1 MDARHRSRSAQ
12 RCREHKTARE
22 RHTRRASGPARASK
36 GISERAHDEKEEAG
50 DRAMI
55 EGFQTVLAA
64 SERER
69 RDLFLSAANRLGTAE
84 QNIEK
89 DFWVSWTLDALFN
102 DLAAGGPRLL
112 FKGGTSLS
120 KGYGLIERFSEDID
134 ITVFREDIG
143 QPATVEELE
152 GLSGKKRAARLD
164 AIRGACQEYIRG
176 PLQQQMDG
184 LLRSALHAAKLPA
197 NRGRVELDAD
207 DPDGQSLLLWY
218 PSVTAAGNDY
228 IRRAIKIESGAKS
241 ALDPHTPVTVRPF
254 IADDLARRDL
264 SVRNVT
270 TVDPSRT
277 FWDKVVI
284 LHGLRRWFERRGE
297 LRGGGQRVSRH
308 YYDVSRLLASE
319 ATRKAADDLEMARD
333 CVRHARMFFNRP
345 DFDLASATP
354 GSFALAPQ
362 DEMLDVLKRDYEAMA
377 GMIFGGIPPI
387 EDVLASIASLEKRLN
402 PEH

>member
-1 MDARHRSRSAQ
+1 M
-12 RCREHKTARE
+12 T
-22 RHTRRASGPARASK
+22 
-36 GISERAHDEKEEAG
+36 
-50 DRAMI
+50 

-69 RDLFLSAANRLGTAE
+69 RDLFLAAANRLGTAE

-89 DFWVSWTLDALFN
+89 DFWVCWTLDALFN

-143 QPATVEELE
+143 EPATVEELE
-152 GLSGKKRAARLD
+152 GLSGKKRTARLD

-176 PLQQQMDG
+176 PLQQQMDA
-184 LLRSALHAAKLPA
+184 LLRRALDAAKLPA
-197 NRGRVELDAD
+197 NGGRVELDAD

-241 ALDPHTPVTVRPF
+241 ALDPHAPVTVRPF
-254 IADDLARRDL
+254 VADDLADRDL
-264 SVRNVT
+264 KVRNVT

-284 LHGLRRWFERRGE
+284 LHGLRRWFARRGE
-297 LRGGGQRVSRH
+297 LKGGGQRVSRH
-308 YYDVSRLLASE
+308 YYDVSRLLASKSGRG
-319 ATRKAADDLEMARD
+319 ATNDLEMAQD
-333 CVRHARMFFNRP
+333 CVRHAKMFFNRP
-345 DFDLASATP
+345 DFDLASAVS
-354 GSFALAPQ
+354 GSFTLSPH
-362 DEMLDVLKRDYEAMA
+362 DGMTEILEKDYEAMS
-377 GMIFGGIPPI
+377 GMIFGTIPPFK
-387 EDVLASIASLEKRLN
+387 EVMASIAELERRINQSK
-402 PEH
+402 

>member
-1 MDARHRSRSAQ
+1 
-12 RCREHKTARE
+12 
-22 RHTRRASGPARASK
+22 
-36 GISERAHDEKEEAG
+36 
-50 DRAMI
+50 MI

-69 RDLFLSAANRLGTAE
+69 RDLFLTTANRLGTAE
-84 QNIEK
+84 QNAEK
-89 DFWVSWTLDALFN
+89 DFWVCWTLDALFN
-102 DLAAGGPRLL
+102 NLATDGPRLL

-176 PLQQQMDG
+176 PLQEQIQT
-184 LLRSALHAAKLPA
+184 LLRRALEAAKLPA
-197 NRGRVELDAD
+197 NSGRVELDAD
-207 DPDGQSLLLWY
+207 DPDDQSLLLWY

-241 ALDPHTPVTVRPF
+241 ALDPHAPVTVRPF
-254 IADDLARRDL
+254 VADDVAGRDL
-264 SVRNVT
+264 SVHNVT

-284 LHGLRRWFERRGE
+284 LHGLRRWFEQRGE
-297 LRGGGQRVSRH
+297 LKGGGQRVSRH

-319 ATRKAADDLEMARD
+319 AGRNAANNLEMAQD
-333 CVRHARMFFNRP
+333 CVRHAKMFFNRP
-345 DFDLASATP
+345 DFDLASAVP
-354 GSFALAPQ
+354 GSFALTPHN
-362 DEMLDVLKRDYEAMA
+362 EMMETLERDYEAMS
-377 GMIFGGIPPI
+377 GMIFGPIPAFG
-387 EDVLASIASLEKRLN
+387 EVMAAIAALEQRIN
-402 PEH
+402 S